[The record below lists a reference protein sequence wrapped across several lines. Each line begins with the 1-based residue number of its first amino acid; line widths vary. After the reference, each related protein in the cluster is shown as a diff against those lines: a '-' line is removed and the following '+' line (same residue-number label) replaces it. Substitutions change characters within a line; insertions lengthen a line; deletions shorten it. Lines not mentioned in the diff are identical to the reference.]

1 MTMPDAYWR
10 PFGKKGEDEMEQI
23 PWQAIRER
31 YERGGISYM
40 GLSKAFGVPASVI
53 GKRAKR
59 EDWGGDRKRHN
70 GKKSHGDLYEVA
82 DRLVAIVSDMV
93 AEGREQMD
101 VKTLKELTAVL
112 RELNNLS
119 KNRVEAKSDCPI
131 VRVVVEG
138 DAEEWSQ

>member
-1 MTMPDAYWR
+1 MPDAYWR
-10 PFGKKGEDEMEQI
+10 LFGKKGEDEMEQT

-31 YERGGISYM
+31 YERGGISYK
-40 GLSKAFGVPASVI
+40 GLSKVFGVPASVI

-59 EDWGGDRKRHN
+59 EDWGGDRKRQA
-70 GKKSHGDLYEVA
+70 GKRPRGDLYEVA

-93 AEGREQMD
+93 AVGREQMD

-119 KNRVEAKSDCPI
+119 RNRAEAKNDCPI

-138 DAEEWSQ
+138 DAEEWSR

>member
-1 MTMPDAYWR
+1 MPLT
-10 PFGKKGEDEMEQI
+10 GKEGKREMEQI
-23 PWQAIRER
+23 PWQEIRAR
-31 YERGGISYM
+31 YEQGGISYAE
-40 GLSKAFGVPASVI
+40 LSRQFGVPTSVI

-93 AEGREQMD
+93 AKGREQMD

-119 KNRVEAKSDCPI
+119 KNRAEAKSDCPI

>member
-1 MTMPDAYWR
+1 MPLT
-10 PFGKKGEDEMEQI
+10 GKEGKREMEQI
-23 PWQAIRER
+23 PWQEIRAR
-31 YERGGISYM
+31 YEQGGISYAE
-40 GLSKAFGVPASVI
+40 LSRQFGVPTSVI

-119 KNRVEAKSDCPI
+119 KNRAEAKSDCPI